1 MKLFNNSFDN
11 LDNFDTYM
19 IVYSKDN
26 KRKRNYD
33 NVNKI
38 FKKKIK
44 YFEAID
50 TINNFDM
57 WKHFAIDRGYTTNN
71 YIEKEVIPNGKGK
84 LGCNL
89 SHHILLEQIYK
100 KYNLLHR
107 KRKEEKNKNNNNDK
121 INDWFLILEDDLGIK
136 GNFNQSEFINDIIN
150 KINLECSEAKYV
162 QLCIYPQ
169 FIIHQTKT
177 DYLFPITG
185 NGGGDAFKKINQ
197 YGTCAYLIHID
208 GIKQLLS
215 LKPWELN
222 IDFLF
227 NSMDQ
232 KLNSIAVLNNIFY
245 CKGSCDSQDKNNEM
259 GSLIWENRHK

>member
-1 MKLFNNSFDN
+1 MKLFNNSFDS
-11 LDNFDTYM
+11 FDAYM

-33 NVNKI
+33 IVNKL
-38 FKKKIK
+38 FKKTIK

-57 WKHFAIDRGYTTNN
+57 WKHFAIDRGYTTND
-71 YIEKEVIPNGKGK
+71 YIEKEVIKNGKGK

-89 SHHILLEQIYK
+89 SHHLLLEQIYK

-107 KRKEEKNKNNNNDK
+107 KRKEEKKHNNDK
-121 INDWFLILEDDLGIK
+121 INDWFLVLEDDLGIK
-136 GNFNQSEFINDIIN
+136 GNFNPSEFINNIIN
-150 KINLECSEAKYV
+150 KINLECSESKYV

-169 FIIHQTKT
+169 FIIHQTKA

-185 NGGGDAFKKINQ
+185 NGGADAFKKINQ

-208 GIKQLLS
+208 GIKQLLN

-227 NSMDQ
+227 NSVDQ
-232 KLNSIAVLNNIFY
+232 QLNSIAVLNNIFY

-259 GSLIWENRHK
+259 GSLIWDNRHK